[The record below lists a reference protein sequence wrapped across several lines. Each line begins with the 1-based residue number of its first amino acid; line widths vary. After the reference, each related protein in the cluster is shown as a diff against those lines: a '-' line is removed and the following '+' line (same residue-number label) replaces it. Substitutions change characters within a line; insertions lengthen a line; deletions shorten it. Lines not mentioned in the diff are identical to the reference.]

1 MTSVLVGSRPDSC
14 TPPGVY
20 APQTDSHILVAALQ
34 QASLVNGR
42 TVVDLCTGSGVAAL
56 AAARGGA
63 RRVTAWDICPK
74 AVRCARH
81 NAAVAGVAV
90 QTFLG
95 PLDAAGAGA
104 PYDVVLA
111 NPPYVPA
118 PEDTTRELVHDDA
131 PPLACDAGTDGRL
144 VLDRLCALAPT
155 LLADG
160 GTMLLVQSEF
170 ADIDRS
176 LRSLR
181 AAGMKADVVA
191 RRIVPFGPVLRARA
205 SWLEDTGR
213 LTPGHREETL
223 AVVRADKRSRL
234 DV

>member
-1 MTSVLVGSRPDSC
+1 MK
-14 TPPGVY
+14 
-20 APQTDSHILVAALQ
+20 HAAL
-34 QASLVNGR
+34 VDGR

-56 AAARGGA
+56 AAARCGA

-81 NAAVAGVAV
+81 NAAVAGVQV

-95 PLDAAGAGA
+95 PLEAAFAAA

-118 PEDTTRELVHDDA
+118 LEDTTCEPVHDDA
-131 PPLACDAGTDGRL
+131 PPLACDAGLDGRL

-155 LLADG
+155 LLAEG
-160 GTMLLVQSEF
+160 GTMLVVQSEF

-181 AAGMKADVVA
+181 DTGLKADVVA

-213 LTPGHREETL
+213 LTPGRREETL
-223 AVVRADKRSRL
+223 AVVRADKRPRL